1 MENEKIKVRDKEFSN
16 EEFNKLKEDIE
27 KDKNKKLKKIS
38 ENQYTIL
45 QKMEG

>member
-1 MENEKIKVRDKEFSN
+1 MENKKIKIKDKEFSN

-38 ENQYTIL
+38 ENEYAVL